1 MFLWQRDDR
10 FKPFPELV
18 TWGPA
23 GAWEIVDSRTTPLS
37 TSGAVSLVDRWLAV
51 PLEPSGRSVAR
62 HELAHVRWSPPRLPR
77 VRFDR
82 CILEVV
88 EDARIHLGLVTIEL
102 PVVLDPAGRAH
113 VNALAAADAKRGD
126 CLALVMRSV
135 ASIGTDVGDELR
147 DQLARHGRV
156 GRFVLGCVEDVERE
170 LERSRLRKGECVAPF
185 AQAHRTARRLARK
198 LRAVGLL
205 DAHGKARSGFRWDCG
220 EACGAGRGDFRG
232 APAHGRARAGIASGS
247 MVVKTPPLALRLRTG
262 GRRSRRWQPARE
274 GSHVR
279 YPERWFHEQAIFRRP
294 VRERR
299 GGGTVLVDTSGSMS
313 LRDRDLDRLLGTTPQ
328 GARVAIYSGRGA
340 VGELR
345 IVAWGDRRARAEHLE
360 PYGIGNVIDVPA
372 LRWLA
377 RQPTPRL
384 WISDGGVSGVGD
396 CGSEELEREAARICT
411 AARIQRCGSLDDAV
425 AAVAGCRGDTT

>member
-23 GAWEIVDSRTTPLS
+23 GAWEIVDSRTAPLS
-37 TSGAVSLVDRWLAV
+37 TNGAVSLVDRWLAV

-88 EDARIHLGLVTIEL
+88 EDARIHLGLVAIEL

-126 CLALVMRSV
+126 CLALVMRAV
-135 ASIGTDVGDELR
+135 ASIGTDVGDDLR
-147 DQLARHGRV
+147 GQLARHGRV
-156 GRFVLGCVEDVERE
+156 GRFVLGCVEGVEHE
-170 LERSRLRKGECVAPF
+170 LECSRVRKGQCVAPF

-205 DAHGKARSGFRWDCG
+205 DRRGKARSGFRWDCG
-220 EACGAGRGDFRG
+220 EVCGVARGDLRG
-232 APAHGRARAGIASGS
+232 APADGARGASGS
-247 MVVKTPPLALRLRTG
+247 MVLKTPPLPLRLRAG
-262 GRRSRRWQPARE
+262 SRRSRRWQPARE
-274 GSHVR
+274 GSQVR
-279 YPERWFHEQAIFRRP
+279 YPERWFHEQTIFRRP
-294 VRERR
+294 VRNGR

-313 LRDRDLDRLLGTTPQ
+313 LCDRDLDRLLGATPH

-340 VGELR
+340 IGELR
-345 IVAWGDRRARAEHLE
+345 IVAWGDRRARAEDLE
-360 PYGIGNVIDVPA
+360 PYGSGNIIDVPA
-372 LRWLA
+372 LRWLT
-377 RQPTPRL
+377 RQPRPRL
-384 WISDGGVSGVGD
+384 WVSDGGVTGVGD
-396 CGSEELEREAARICT
+396 CGSEELHQEAARICT
-411 AARIQRCGSLDDAV
+411 AARIQRCDSLDDAV

>member
-1 MFLWQRDDR
+1 MFLWQREDR

-18 TWGPA
+18 TPA
-23 GAWEIVDSRTTPLS
+23 PGGAWEIVDSRTAPLS

-51 PLEPSGRSVAR
+51 PLEPTGRSVAR

-88 EDARIHLGLVTIEL
+88 EDARIHLGLVAIEL
-102 PVVLDPAGRAH
+102 PVVLDPASRAD

-126 CLALVMRSV
+126 CLALVMRTV
-135 ASIGTDVGDELR
+135 ASIGTDVGDDLR
-147 DQLARHGRV
+147 GQLARHGRV
-156 GRFVLGCVEDVERE
+156 GRFVLGCVEGVEDD
-170 LERSRLRKGECVAPF
+170 LERSRRRTGACVAPF
-185 AQAHRTARRLARK
+185 AKAHETARRLARK
-198 LRAVGLL
+198 LRAVGLP
-205 DAHGKARSGFRWDCG
+205 DARGKARGGFRWDCSG
-220 EACGAGRGDFRG
+220 VCGAGRGDLRG
-232 APAHGRARAGIASGS
+232 RSVPAGGRARVASGS
-247 MVVKTPPLALRLRTG
+247 MIVTTPPLALRLRAG

-274 GSHVR
+274 GSQVR
-279 YPERWFHEQAIFRRP
+279 YPERWFDERAIFRRP
-294 VRERR
+294 VRNGR
-299 GGGTVLVDTSGSMS
+299 GGGTVLVDTSGSMNLS
-313 LRDRDLDRLLGTTPQ
+313 DRDLDRLLGATPH
-328 GARVAIYSGRGA
+328 GVRVAIYSGGGA

-360 PYGIGNVIDVPA
+360 PYGIGNIIDVPA

-384 WISDGGVSGVGD
+384 WVSDGGVTGVGD
-396 CGSEELEREAARICT
+396 LGSEELQREAARICT
-411 AARIQRCGSLDDAV
+411 AARIERCGSLDDAV